1 METQVQE
8 SSFLPW
14 TAGYTR
20 RLATVF
26 LAHAPPDH
34 DYAKRL
40 AGFLEFG
47 CNLTC
52 CVDDGQIG
60 ENQDLIAKAEEGLCA
75 DVLLLLLSP
84 SSSPPRWVRERWE
97 PVLFDRAKREKVE
110 VVTLLLRECSFPPLL
125 RRRNFIDAS
134 ASRLT
139 AWRLLKRWFGLR
151 QRESG
156 VAPSR
161 EFSGDLEDLYVTL
174 ADRAGTMHVNGA
186 AASRFAGEA
195 EEEFEAVLWV
205 PCHGRTLAQ
214 AAGELSHRLGLTL
227 DRTVKENCGRI
238 RELLAA
244 RRCLVVLD
252 APTAEISRELT
263 AVGRTSTAI
272 TDDIVKI
279 LKTPE
284 TAAYAR
290 HLVAERRFAEAYELL
305 YRLLDAVDDPD
316 NCAREL
322 TWICEHWDRVDEAN
336 LLRLNYGRG
345 EAEQLLLFLK

>member
-1 METQVQE
+1 
-8 SSFLPW
+8 
-14 TAGYTR
+14 
-20 RLATVF
+20 
-26 LAHAPPDH
+26 
-34 DYAKRL
+34 
-40 AGFLEFG
+40 
-47 CNLTC
+47 
-52 CVDDGQIG
+52 
-60 ENQDLIAKAEEGLCA
+60 
-75 DVLLLLLSP
+75 
-84 SSSPPRWVRERWE
+84 
-97 PVLFDRAKREKVE
+97 
-110 VVTLLLRECSFPPLL
+110 
-125 RRRNFIDAS
+125 
-134 ASRLT
+134 
-139 AWRLLKRWFGLR
+139 
-151 QRESG
+151 
-156 VAPSR
+156 
-161 EFSGDLEDLYVTL
+161 
-174 ADRAGTMHVNGA
+174 MHVNGA